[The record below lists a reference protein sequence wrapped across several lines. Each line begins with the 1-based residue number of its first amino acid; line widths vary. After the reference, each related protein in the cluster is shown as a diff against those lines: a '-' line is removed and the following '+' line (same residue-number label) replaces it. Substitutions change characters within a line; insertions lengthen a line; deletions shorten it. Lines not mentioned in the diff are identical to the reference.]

1 MKYLMLIATALF
13 VVSSYVGE
21 ANGDEPK
28 APSRKVV
35 QAPKVQVPNPKF
47 TRPSTRPS
55 TQRPLPKG
63 FGVPIQRP
71 PGFGKQQWQKPQ
83 QQPPQ
88 QQLRVQPR
96 HNLSIYNYYTPVNP
110 YFRYYRVPV
119 YRQPV
124 IIQPQPFPVYPAP
137 FHGFFF
143 QFRW

>member
-1 MKYLMLIATALF
+1 MLIATALF

-28 APSRKVV
+28 APSRKVI
-35 QAPKVQVPNPKF
+35 QAPRVQVPNPKF
-47 TRPSTRPS
+47 TRPNTQRPS
-55 TQRPLPKG
+55 VEKPLPKG

-71 PGFGKQQWQKPQ
+71 LGFGKQQWQKPQ
-83 QQPPQ
+83 QQLPQ